1 MERSMRARGL
11 IAGVLAAAIAVMAMA
26 SAASG
31 QSASTAKKKLTFIV
45 GSTND
50 IETVN
55 PLRAIETPEYEITGM
70 EYDMLF
76 NFSLDNMQAA
86 PGLATELPTKENGGL
101 SSDGLTWTMH
111 IRDGVKWSDG
121 QLLTAHDIAWT
132 YNMIITLGFS
142 ALASYFPFVDS
153 ITAPDDTTLVW
164 KTTKP
169 TMSPLM
175 PPWVSI
181 LPEHT
186 WSRLLPTSL
195 EDLSGLDAEA
205 QKAAIAEDK
214 TELRTYPDF
223 PDAVTSGPFRM
234 VEWNKNEDW
243 TLEANKDYWGGS
255 PAIDEVIVKV
265 YKNAET
271 MVQDLKQ
278 GAIDFAENIPANL
291 FGSLQ
296 NQPGITRN
304 VGSAFTFDQ
313 MSFNMCNAS
322 DPNAAE
328 YCKKHPGTGNPALL
342 DLNVRRAI
350 AMAIDKQALVTRVLE
365 GYGTPGTTVVPPG
378 ATFWH
383 WDPGTDVI
391 PFDIPGAN
399 QLLDQAGYTDTDGN
413 GVRNDPNTGDD
424 LELRMILRSD
434 SPDTTAM
441 GKLIV
446 GWVKQIGIQLMPVS
460 YTDGKLIDA
469 WYANDYDTYI
479 WGWGPDPDPDF
490 ILSTYT
496 AGQCGVWSDT
506 CFSDPTLNQLYE
518 EQRTTIDPDERKAV
532 IVQMQQI
539 IYEQTPEIVLE
550 YGNDLQAYN
559 SDRWTGFV
567 YQPKPDSQGRGGSIL
582 YMYNPSTPAFSY
594 ITIRPVSAEA
604 GTVTSTGIPAW
615 VWGLVAGVIL
625 VIVASVGLA
634 RRRQPEEEQA

>member
-1 MERSMRARGL
+1 MERSLRARGL

-31 QSASTAKKKLTFIV
+31 QSASTPEKKLTFIV

-55 PLRAIETPEYEITGM
+55 PLRAIETPEYEIIGM

-121 QLLTAHDIAWT
+121 QPLTAHDIAFT

-175 PPWVSI
+175 PPWVYI

-186 WSRLLPTSL
+186 WSQLLPVSL

-205 QKAAIAEDK
+205 RKAAIAKDK

-223 PDAVTSGPFRM
+223 PDAVTSGPFRL

-255 PAIDEVIVKV
+255 PTIDEVVVKV

-278 GAIDFAENIPANL
+278 GAIDFAEAIPANL

-304 VGSAFTFDQ
+304 VGSAFAFDQ

-322 DPNAAE
+322 DPNACPH
-328 YCKKHPGTGNPALL
+328 CKSHPGTGNPALL

-365 GYGTPGTTVVPPG
+365 GYGTPGATVVPPG

-383 WDPGTDVI
+383 WDPGTDAI

-399 QLLDQAGYTDTDGN
+399 QVLEQAGYTDTDNN
-413 GVRNDPNTGDD
+413 GIRNDPKTGED
-424 LELRMILRSD
+424 LKFRMILRSD

-460 YTDGKLIDA
+460 YTDAKLIDA
-469 WYANDYDTYI
+469 WFANDYDTYI

-539 IYEQTPEIVLE
+539 IYEQIPEIVLE
-550 YGNDLQAYN
+550 YGNDLQAYR

-567 YQPKPDSQGRGGSIL
+567 HQPKPDSQGRGGSIL

-625 VIVASVGLA
+625 VIVAGVGLA
-634 RRRQPEEEQA
+634 RRRRPEEEQA

>member
-1 MERSMRARGL
+1 MERSVRARGL

-31 QSASTAKKKLTFIV
+31 QSTSAAKKKLTFIV

-55 PLRAIETPEYEITGM
+55 PLRAIETPEYEVIGM

-76 NFSLDNMQAA
+76 NFTLDNLQAG
-86 PGLATELPTKENGGL
+86 PGLATEIPTKDNGGL

-121 QLLTAHDIAWT
+121 QPLTAHDIAWT
-132 YNMIITLGFS
+132 YNMLLDQGFS
-142 ALASYFPFVDS
+142 NLTSYFPYVDS

-169 TMSPLM
+169 TMSPLF
-175 PPWVSI
+175 PVWVYI
-181 LPEHT
+181 LPEHI
-186 WSRLLPTSL
+186 WSEL
-195 EDLSGLDAEA
+195 
-205 QKAAIAEDK
+205 KDK
-214 TELRTYPDF
+214 TALRTFPDF
-223 PDAVTSGPFRM
+223 PNPVTSGPFRLT
-234 VEWNKNEDW
+234 EWNKNENW
-243 TLEANKDYWGGS
+243 TLEANKDYWGGA
-255 PAIDEVIVKV
+255 PVIDEVIVKV
-265 YKNAET
+265 YKNPET

-278 GAIDFAENIPANL
+278 GVIDFAEAIPANL
-291 FGSLQ
+291 FNSLKG
-296 NQPGITRN
+296 QPDIYMN

-313 MSFNMCNAS
+313 MSFNMCDAS
-322 DPNAAE
+322 DPNAAP
-328 YCKKHPGTGNPALL
+328 YCQKNPGTGNPALL
-342 DLNVRRAI
+342 DVNVRKAI
-350 AMAIDKQALVTRVLE
+350 EMAVDKNALVSRVLE
-365 GYGTPGTTVVPPG
+365 GYGTPGDSVVVPG
-378 ATFWH
+378 ASFWH
-383 WDPGTDVI
+383 WSPGTDAI

-399 QLLDQAGYTDTDGN
+399 QVLDQAGYTDTDGN
-413 GVRNDPNTGDD
+413 GIRNDPNTGDD
-424 LELRMILRSD
+424 LKFRMILRSD
-434 SPDTTAM
+434 SPDTSSM

-469 WYANDYDTYI
+469 WYANDFDTYI

-518 EQRTTIDPDERKAV
+518 KQRSLLDPNARKAV

-539 IYEQTPEIVLE
+539 IYQQIPEIVLE
-550 YGNDLQAYN
+550 YGNDLQAWR
-559 SDRWTGFV
+559 SDRWTGFT
-567 YQPKPDSQGRGGSIL
+567 YQPKPDAQGRGGNAL
-582 YMYNPSTPAFSY
+582 YQYFPTSPKGSY
-594 ITIRPVSAEA
+594 LTIRPASAEA
-604 GTVTSTGIPAW
+604 GTQTSRGVPPW
-615 VWGLVAGVIL
+615 VWGLVVGVIL
-625 VIVASVGLA
+625 VIVAGVGLT